1 MIPERIGQ
9 RIAALRQELGWTQQ
23 ELAERLAIS
32 RVAVSHIEADISF
45 PGERTVALLAGLFK
59 MSPHSLVEGTTY
71 PQAKV
76 DRLPTMVCCYSALE
90 VDVALLQNDV
100 TWLEKVYGC
109 STYETLEQEVV
120 GKWRQKLEE
129 WEGEILD
136 KRHRSLLEMA
146 RSHLIRVEGELY

>member
-9 RIAALRQELGWTQQ
+9 RIAALRQEHGWTQKG
-23 ELAERLAIS
+23 LAERLAIS

-76 DRLPTMVCCYSALE
+76 DRLPAMVCCYSALE

-100 TWLEKVYGC
+100 TWLEKVSGC
-109 STYETLEQEVV
+109 STLETLEQEVV

-136 KRHRSLLEMA
+136 KRHQGLLEIA
-146 RSHLIRVEGELY
+146 RSPLIRVEGELY

>member
-9 RIAALRQELGWTQQ
+9 RIAALRQEHGWTQQ
-23 ELAERLAIS
+23 ELAEPLAIS

-76 DRLPTMVCCYSALE
+76 DRLPAMVCCYSALE

-100 TWLEKVYGC
+100 TWLEKVSGC
-109 STYETLEQEVV
+109 STLETLEQEVV

-136 KRHRSLLEMA
+136 KRHQGLLEMA
-146 RSHLIRVEGELY
+146 KSLLIRVESVLY